1 MVTLFKKILVP
12 IDMQEMA
19 FADKAIATAV
29 AVARHQQATLHIVTV
44 LPGFGMPIVASYFP
58 PDAMRQASNQ
68 VKKELQDYVAKKV
81 PGDVSATF
89 AVAEG
94 TPYEQVLAEAKKVK
108 ADLIVLHS
116 HVRKHMEKVLLGSC
130 AQKVVEHAPC
140 SVWVL
145 RDS

>member
-1 MVTLFKKILVP
+1 MATLFKKILVP
-12 IDMQEMA
+12 IDMQELA
-19 FADKAIATAV
+19 FADKAVATAV
-29 AVARHQQATLHIVTV
+29 EVARHQQATLHIMTV
-44 LPGFGMPIVASYFP
+44 IPGFGMPIVASYFP
-58 PDAMRQASNQ
+58 PNAMQQASNQ
-68 VKKELQDYVAKKV
+68 VKKELQAYVSKTV
-81 PGDVSATF
+81 PNDVTATC

-94 TPYEQVLAEAKKVK
+94 TPYEQVIAEAKKVK

-145 RDS
+145 RD

>member
-1 MVTLFKKILVP
+1 MATLFNKILVP
-12 IDMQEMA
+12 IDMQEIA
-19 FADKAIATAV
+19 FADKAVATAV
-29 AVARHQQATLHIVTV
+29 EVARHQHAALHIMTV

-58 PDAMRQASNQ
+58 PDAMRKASNQ

-81 PGDVSATF
+81 PGDVAATC

-94 TPYEQVLAEAKKVK
+94 TPYEQVIAEAKKVK

-140 SVWVL
+140 SVWIL